1 MKMESI
7 NYRVAVALVL
17 AWVATLAVPSMMAVK
32 ANGQKRNLETALD
45 KARAGLQA
53 ASESLDEIGEQ
64 AQQANANTL
73 ETVRRAEILKKMTD
87 ENTGVLM
94 LSAGIIGDLSSTV
107 EIQKSIIGRGTPP
120 TIEEG
125 EKLRQ
130 LEIGTLSAMKSVS
143 VYIDRMKALQADMV
157 SNRK

>member
-1 MKMESI
+1 MNRNAAWI
-7 NYRVAVALVL
+7 LAL
-17 AWVATLAVPSMMAVK
+17 AWAATVAVPSMMAVK

-53 ASESLDEIGEQ
+53 AAESLDEIGKQ
-64 AQQANANTL
+64 AQQANANAL
-73 ETVRRAEILKKMTD
+73 ETVRLEEILKKMSD

-125 EKLRQ
+125 EKIRQ